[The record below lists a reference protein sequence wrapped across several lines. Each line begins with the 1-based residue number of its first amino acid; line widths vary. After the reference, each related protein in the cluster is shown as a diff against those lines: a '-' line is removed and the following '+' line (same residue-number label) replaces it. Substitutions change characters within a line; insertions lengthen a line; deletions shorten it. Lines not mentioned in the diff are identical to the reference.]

1 MLMWRMWVK
10 LSQENEE
17 CLMLAVC
24 YIPLESSSRGSR
36 AKETFQLLAEQ
47 VAKFGSQCPLIICG
61 DFNAR
66 CGKMVWIVKE
76 CHQGRWLM

>member
-1 MLMWRMWVK
+1 MSDVG
-10 LSQENEE
+10 
-17 CLMLAVC
+17 
-24 YIPLESSSRGSR
+24 YIPLEFSRQGSG

-47 VAKFGSQCPLIICG
+47 VAKFGSQSPLIICG